1 MGAYLRPF
9 RRMGTMGTGN
19 RDLVAPPLVRFL
31 KNDKMDTVPSAS
43 DPEPEFSPGMG
54 RGAVDY
60 RHDLG
65 ASVQSCFAVIS
76 RQLGPLRTKRTKR
89 YRYFLQKNS

>member
-54 RGAVDY
+54 RG
-60 RHDLG
+60 G
-65 ASVQSCFAVIS
+65 EWIIGPIS
-76 RQLGPLRTKRTKR
+76 ARRCRVVLRS
-89 YRYFLQKNS
+89 F

>member
-54 RGAVDY
+54 EVAGRSGLSARSRRVGAELFCG
-60 RHDLG
+60 HFETIG
-65 ASVQSCFAVIS
+65 TS
-76 RQLGPLRTKRTKR
+76 
-89 YRYFLQKNS
+89 